1 MRNITAN
8 DVWITRCT
16 KGPSFALRTSNSAD
30 RNETKDWHTDSL
42 REVNKFGRPT
52 TSSSPSRNAPWN
64 TNVAGNAEHQN
75 AFLLNLESNPAGP
88 TYKRRLVTMR
98 NRDVGY
104 LMNLRWLGWHRYA
117 SNASTVVNRVTS
129 TWSSRGM
136 LKLSRLSGFSAN
148 RPSFSPSK
156 VRVLPCPGMPRRIL
170 VFTESVGLS
179 SSQSSVLRLRKQKSH
194 YDVKYLMQQ
203 EMQMMRVAMYELPAL
218 KVDVCRS
225 QDAIRI
231 EQNNLIIIRLLARRA
246 GEILVGL

>member
-1 MRNITAN
+1 MRNSTAN
-8 DVWITRCT
+8 NVWITRCT
-16 KGPSFALRTSNSAD
+16 KGASFALWTSSSAD

-52 TSSSPSRNAPWN
+52 TSSRPSRNAPWN
-64 TNVAGNAEHQN
+64 TNVAGNVEHQN
-75 AFLLNLESNPAGP
+75 AFLLNLESNPSGP

-129 TWSSRGM
+129 TWSSREM
-136 LKLSRLSGFSAN
+136 PKLSRKSAFSAN

-170 VFTESVGLS
+170 VLTASVGLS
-179 SSQSSVLRLRKQKSH
+179 SSQSSVLRLRKHRSH
-194 YDVKYLMQQ
+194 FDVK
-203 EMQMMRVAMYELPAL
+203 
-218 KVDVCRS
+218 
-225 QDAIRI
+225 
-231 EQNNLIIIRLLARRA
+231 
-246 GEILVGL
+246 